1 MANKLDLSRP
11 LFMGPTAAR
20 ENTTVDHI
28 RRAVAA
34 LDTDGTGVTYP
45 QLEEYMLR
53 NYTPAKSAN
62 YSGSFVKSYV
72 RDAVNKYG
80 YLTYDNAGHE
90 YAVEAGPKPKAPK
103 AKRVTNKQK
112 EILSVLQFIRDAGE
126 VADAHDVDNTNI
138 TPEDVAQE
146 LGKRKTWVEPRLT
159 AACEQ
164 GLARLEDEGGRTLV
178 YLTPAG
184 FAAVNANDPDG
195 AASAPG
201 ADEGEPDTKE

>member
-1 MANKLDLSRP
+1 MPNKLDLARP
-11 LFMGPTAAR
+11 LFMGPKAAR

-34 LDTDGTGVTYP
+34 LDTGAGVTYP

-80 YLTYDNAGHE
+80 YLTYDAGGHE
-90 YAVEAGPKPKAPK
+90 YSVEQGPAPKAPK

-112 EILSVLQFIRDAGE
+112 EVLSILQFVRDAGE
-126 VADAHDVDNTNI
+126 VTDAHDVDNTNI
-138 TPEDVAQE
+138 TPEDIAQE

-159 AACEQ
+159 TACEQ
-164 GLARLEDEGGRTLV
+164 GLARLEDEAGRTLV

-184 FAAVNANDPDG
+184 FAAVNTQDPDG
-195 AASAPG
+195 GASAPG
-201 ADEGEPDTKE
+201 ADDGEPGTGDH